1 MTRRRVTDVLAWLVA
16 AAVLAA
22 PWYAFGKYLRWGAVP
37 VAVVAAWWVTL
48 RGGGVTWRARA
59 AVGAIVGVVSWL
71 VIRLGAL
78 PEEGGEGRRV
88 KVAVVVWTVGL
99 AVGLVGGRS
108 RRVLAAN
115 LVALLVMLAIGE
127 GLVRI
132 AAPQEREEARWADL
146 AARYPEAPRPVPS
159 PVVTMVGDRRLTTD
173 QPLERRR
180 NVVLFGGSTTFAAA
194 VDDGDTWA
202 SVLQRRLVEEGLE
215 VRVENFG
222 VQGAAVMHMLP
233 WVERELGTTIRRGD
247 VVVVYAGVNEA
258 KNAALFNRDALSR
271 LRVRFP
277 RLDGRLSDLFRNVDL
292 GYLIERSLS
301 TGGFVIED
309 SSFANTSSGLVQMRR
324 LVDGVGARM
333 IVVLQ
338 PQAFVRS
345 RPTPYEEAIRASMG
359 RFPEAMD
366 EVYPRIADILL
377 SQPGAIDGRAIF
389 DTFDGSPYLDWCHV
403 GVEGNRAIGEWMYD
417 RLLPILRDNA

>member
-59 AVGAIVGVVSWL
+59 AAGAIVGVVSWL

-215 VRVENFG
+215 VRVDNFG

-258 KNAALFNRDALSR
+258 KNAVLFRGSVVDR
-271 LRVRFP
+271 LRRRYA
-277 RLDGRLSDLFRNVDL
+277 RLDDAIGTMARRSDLA
-292 GYLIERSLS
+292 YLAERSS
-301 TGGFVIED
+301 TTGAPELEE
-309 SSFANTSSGLVQMRR
+309 SSFAETSVALEGMRR
-324 LVDGVGARM
+324 AIGGVGARM
-333 IVVLQ
+333 VVVLQ

-345 RPTPYEEAIRASMG
+345 SPTPYEEAIRASMG
-359 RFPEAMD
+359 RFPAAMD

-417 RLLPILRDNA
+417 QLLPILRDGA